1 MACSLLLMQ
10 EALHLVAQSA
20 ASRFFSVQNADGC
33 RSLCRYDRHCRY
45 ADLCVHRSL
54 SSHAICSSVHT
65 TWKSRPRAGFRCTSR
80 NCCYTWLQR
89 LSRFLKHRP
98 ACHRVRQDPLRHGVS
113 FSFSPDASLYRNRKK
128 RHTSSDFHSM
138 DTE

>member
-1 MACSLLLMQ
+1 MNTSCHWAIFSSRILF
-10 EALHLVAQSA
+10 SA
-20 ASRFFSVQNADGC
+20 VGRNFLPPHYRL